1 MIARDIAFNIAG
13 RIIPA
18 IITFASVPI
27 YLSYVGEK
35 QYAFIGILVTIQSI
49 FLLLDGGFSAGY
61 LRRVAEFSISKK
73 TTNRLS
79 NLTLSVELIFL
90 LISILIFFLIYFA
103 SNWLAINWLNT
114 DSVDLVLATESFA
127 IIAAVVAV
135 RFLILP
141 YYACLKGFS
150 KFDWVNI
157 LNVGSALAKTLLAV
171 VALEFYK
178 SSVIYVLSS
187 FLIVYIFEL
196 LVIRGMVLFLVPYKN
211 LSMRQGFNEVFK
223 IKKFIGGM
231 ALVSLLSAL
240 LSQLDKVVVSSLLPL
255 EVFSYYS
262 MAALLATI
270 PLIIST
276 PIAGAV
282 YPKLVQSV
290 YKKDKELDVQY
301 LYAARYV
308 AVLVFPICTTILF
321 NSEFILY
328 LWTQNESAM
337 LQGSVPLSVLIVAN
351 TILSIMSMPYFLSL
365 SYGDTAIPIKTNLVA
380 IIVSIPVFYYLGSN
394 YQAIGI
400 SFGWLIIN
408 LIFILIYTFMIRVD
422 GYLSKHCI
430 FEWVVNINLKSL
442 VISLLFAMFMKEM
455 LTFVSNVTLQIIV
468 VLVLSLINVF
478 TCYKLVRNKSKL

>member
-13 RIIPA
+13 RVIPA

-35 QYAFIGILVTIQSI
+35 QYAFIGLLVTIQSI
-49 FLLLDGGFSAGY
+49 FLLLDGGFSSGY
-61 LRRVAEFSISKK
+61 LRRVAEFSVSKK
-73 TTNRLS
+73 NSNRLS
-79 NLTLSVELIFL
+79 DLTVSVELIFL
-90 LISILIFFLIYFA
+90 LISSMIFLLIYFS
-103 SNWLAINWLNT
+103 SNWLAINWLKSNK
-114 DSVDLVLATESFA
+114 DELIVVAEALG
-127 IIAAVVAV
+127 IMAAVVAV

-150 KFDWVNI
+150 KFDWINI
-157 LNVGSALAKTLLAV
+157 LNVGSALAKTCLAIL
-171 VALEFYK
+171 ALEFYS
-178 SSVIYVLSS
+178 SSVVYILIA

-196 LVIRGMVLFLVPYKN
+196 LVIRCLVFFLVPYKHI
-211 LSMRQGFNEVFK
+211 SIKSGFNEVFK

-231 ALVSLLSAL
+231 ALISLFSAL

-290 YKKDKELDVQY
+290 SKKSKEVELQY
-301 LYAARYV
+301 LYAAKYI
-308 AVLVFPICTTILF
+308 AVLVFPICTTILL

-328 LWTQNESAM
+328 LWTQNESVM
-337 LQGSVPLSVLIVAN
+337 LQGSGPLSVLIVAN
-351 TILSIMSMPYFLSL
+351 TILSIMSMPYFISL

-380 IIVSIPVFYYLGSN
+380 IIVSMPAFYYLGSN
-394 YQAIGI
+394 YGAIGI

-408 LIFILIYTFMIRVD
+408 LIFILIYTVMIRSNN
-422 GYLSKHCI
+422 YLSKACI
-430 FEWVVNINLKSL
+430 WEWVVNVNLKSL
-442 VISLLFAMFMKEM
+442 VVSLLFAKLMKELLALM
-455 LTFVSNVTLQIIV
+455 DNITLQVMVI
-468 VLVLSLINVF
+468 LVLSLINVF
-478 TCYKLVRNKSKL
+478 SCYKLVKNKSEL